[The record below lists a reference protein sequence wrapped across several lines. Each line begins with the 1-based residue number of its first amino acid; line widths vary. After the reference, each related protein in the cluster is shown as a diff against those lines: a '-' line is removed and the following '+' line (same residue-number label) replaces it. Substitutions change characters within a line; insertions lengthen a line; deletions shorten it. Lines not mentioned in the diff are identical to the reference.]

1 MILQN
6 SYRRVVSTL
15 YVLTCVTL
23 YTLATRKKE
32 KSICTPLRLL

>member
-6 SYRRVVSTL
+6 SYRRVVLTL

-32 KSICTPLRLL
+32 KSICTLLRLL